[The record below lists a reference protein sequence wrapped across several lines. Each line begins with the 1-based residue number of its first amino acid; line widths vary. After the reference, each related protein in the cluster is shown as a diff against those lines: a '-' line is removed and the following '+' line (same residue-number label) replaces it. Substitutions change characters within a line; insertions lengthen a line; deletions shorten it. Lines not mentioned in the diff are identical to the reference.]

1 MKLINKIKNKNN
13 LRRKGFSLLE
23 IIVYLGILT
32 FMTVL
37 IINSIFSLFKN
48 FNIIK
53 ANQSMEA
60 NAISILDKMTRD
72 IRDSKNILTNQSSF
86 GVYNG
91 MLSLQIAS
99 STNENSSTTIKYYM
113 ENEAIKY
120 MQNGILLGNLSNKE
134 IKVDNFKLYYF
145 TINGYD
151 AIKIELN
158 LKTNPHLA
166 STTIS
171 KNFYTTIHSRE

>member
-1 MKLINKIKNKNN
+1 MFYEKIIKKQS
-13 LRRKGFSLLE
+13 GFSLIE

-32 FMTVL
+32 FMTVVV
-37 IINSIFSLFKN
+37 INSTFSLFKN

-53 ANQSMEA
+53 ANQSMES

-72 IRDSKNILTNQSSF
+72 IRDTKNILTSQSSF
-86 GVYNG
+86 GVNNG
-91 MLSLQIAS
+91 ILSLQIAS
-99 STNENSSTTIKYYM
+99 STNENSSTTIKYYL
-113 ENEAIKY
+113 ENEKIKY

-134 IKVDNFKLYYF
+134 IRVDNFKLYYF
-145 TINGYD
+145 TVNGYE

-171 KNFYTTIHSRE
+171 KNFYTTIQARE